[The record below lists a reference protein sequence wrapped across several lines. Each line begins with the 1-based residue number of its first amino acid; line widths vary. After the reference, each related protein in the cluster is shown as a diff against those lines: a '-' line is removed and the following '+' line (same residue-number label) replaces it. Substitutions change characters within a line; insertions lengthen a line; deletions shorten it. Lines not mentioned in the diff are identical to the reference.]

1 MSAIIKWRLSTPFQ
15 PQWYSDGAE
24 FVLAIEKAEEERGLR
39 ENAIENEAHMSLI
52 GSFEPQGR
60 INSMEASITH
70 VVLGSF

>member
-24 FVLAIEKAEEERGLR
+24 FVLATEKAEEERGLR

-52 GSFEPQGR
+52 GSFEP
-60 INSMEASITH
+60 
-70 VVLGSF
+70 